1 MAETKLAAATEVVA
15 TKYRLSKP
23 FSQKQRFK
31 EKVVANYSPLILT
44 SVLAR

>member
-23 FSQKQRFK
+23 FSQNKDSK
-31 EKVVANYSPLILT
+31 KKLWLIIPPLF
-44 SVLAR
+44 